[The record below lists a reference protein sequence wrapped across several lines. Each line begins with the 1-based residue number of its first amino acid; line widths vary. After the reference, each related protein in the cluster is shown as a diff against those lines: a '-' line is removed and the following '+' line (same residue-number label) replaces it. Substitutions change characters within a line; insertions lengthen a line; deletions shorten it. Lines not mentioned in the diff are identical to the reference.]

1 MVRVLSMLANIGS
14 LHAGKLILFASL
26 SAVDLYLTNHL
37 LQQSGGCVYE
47 SNPIASAWLASYGWP
62 GLIAFKAVS
71 MFLVITACSFIS
83 ISRPR
88 MGGMVLSFACTAL
101 AAVVIYSF
109 SLAGSSLLGH
119 PGNKQAVHSKAE
131 QLAYDEADPEVTP

>member
-1 MVRVLSMLANIGS
+1 MLANIGA
-14 LHAGKLILFASL
+14 LHPGKLILFASL
-26 SAVDLYLTNHL
+26 SAVDLYLTNRL

-101 AAVVIYSF
+101 AAVVIYSC
-109 SLAGSSLLGH
+109 SLAGSSSQGVADSSQGIH
-119 PGNKQAVHSKAE
+119 AKAE
-131 QLAYDEADPEVTP
+131 RPYF